1 MDLEFGLS
9 VSHMAGRIHNFGKA
23 RMEYRSLTVPWR
35 SIQSDATECFPHV
48 FIIILLFYIPTFNR
62 CKSDLE
68 IGNCNDTLC
77 HKDIN
82 QICIKYNIMF
92 IS

>member
-1 MDLEFGLS
+1 MDLEFDLS
-9 VSHMAGRIHNFGKA
+9 VSLTVERMDSSGEAA
-23 RMEYRSLTVPWR
+23 MEYGSLTVAWR